1 MWEETIANG
10 EAPAIAQ
17 YCKLTSHVAELT
29 SSPSILKQ
37 PQSNIIELYVM
48 AGSIKPMFDK
58 MVMEMGAEF
67 QKRTGKRLKLSIP
80 GVLKKTSRMVEKGQL
95 KATKKGSVAGV
106 KDVVRAMVTGKSMA
120 DVNVVI
126 EIVIENH
133 KAKKLELVRL
143 KDRFIEAPS
152 NGGWRDIMLNLILV
166 DENGNKHICEIQI
179 VHRLMLNARK
189 EMAGHVVV

>member
-58 MVMEMGAEF
+58 MVMEMGVEF
-67 QKRTGKRLKLSIP
+67 QRRTGRRVKLSIP
-80 GVLKKTSRMVEKGQL
+80 GVLKKTSRIIEKGQL
-95 KATKKGSVAGV
+95 KATKKGSVVGV
-106 KDVVRAMVTGKSMA
+106 
-120 DVNVVI
+120 
-126 EIVIENH
+126 
-133 KAKKLELVRL
+133 
-143 KDRFIEAPS
+143 
-152 NGGWRDIMLNLILV
+152 
-166 DENGNKHICEIQI
+166 
-179 VHRLMLNARK
+179 
-189 EMAGHVVV
+189 